1 MFLKHFLVALFTPQ
15 PKIPTINRYRTFD
28 EADAA
33 ATKAEREL
41 ALLLALQDEVAELAS
56 EIKEAR
62 EVKALV
68 KEIKAE
74 EKLLQLIARARKSG
88 LL

>member
-15 PKIPTINRYRTFD
+15 PINRYRTFD

-41 ALLLALQDEVAELAS
+41 ALVLKLEKEVANLAS
-56 EIKEAR
+56 KIKEAR
-62 EVKALV
+62 EVGDLIN
-68 KEIKAE
+68 EIKAE